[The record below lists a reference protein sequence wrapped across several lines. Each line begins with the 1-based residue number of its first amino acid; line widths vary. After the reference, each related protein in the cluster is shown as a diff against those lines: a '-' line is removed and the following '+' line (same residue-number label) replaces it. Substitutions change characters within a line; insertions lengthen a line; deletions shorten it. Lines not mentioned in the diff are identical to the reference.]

1 MSRPRL
7 ALTVGDPAGIGPE
20 VVLRALADPSRP
32 DAEAVVYGSAQVL
45 DERAERFGLA
55 RLDAL
60 GVPVVD
66 VPLAGPCPLGVSSA
80 TAGRAAAEA
89 VLKAAADAKEGKVD
103 GLVTAPLNKE
113 SLHAAGYPWPG
124 HTEMLAEA
132 AATPDVAMMFV
143 GGGLKVV
150 LLTIHR
156 SLRSVPDAV
165 TRAEIARIARL
176 VRRDLVRYGVPEPR
190 LALCGLNPHAGEGGL
205 FGDEEQRVLIPAVAA
220 LRAEGVDL
228 AGPFPADSLF
238 VRAVRGEFDAV
249 LAGYHDQGLIPVKLL
264 AFGHAVNVTIGLP
277 FVRTSVDHGTG
288 FDIVHKGK
296 ADGSSM
302 VQAMALAA
310 DMVSRSRP
318 SRS

>member
-1 MSRPRL
+1 MRRPRL

-20 VVLRALADPSRP
+20 VLLKAVADPGRP
-32 DAEAVVYGSAQVL
+32 DADLTIYGAASVLSDRAQQF
-45 DERAERFGLA
+45 DI
-55 RLDAL
+55 AL
-60 GVPVVD
+60 PGPDVRVVD
-66 VPLAGPCPLGVSSA
+66 VPLAGPCAPGQSSA
-80 TAGRAAAEA
+80 MGGKAAAEA
-89 VLKAAADAKEGKVD
+89 VLRAAADAMAGKVD

-132 AATPDVAMMFV
+132 ADTPDVAMMFV

-165 TRAEIARIARL
+165 TAVEIARVARL
-176 VRRDLVRYGVPEPR
+176 VRRDLLRYGVPQPR

-220 LRAEGVDL
+220 LRAEGIEIG
-228 AGPFPADSLF
+228 GPFPADSLF

-288 FDIVHKGK
+288 FDIVGKGV
-296 ADGSSM
+296 ADASSM
-302 VQAMALAA
+302 LQAMTLAA
-310 DMVSRSRP
+310 DLVTRSRSTRT
-318 SRS
+318 